1 MISSVV
7 KTGDRVEHD
16 MFGLGTVTGFETKKV
31 YFFNFLLVK
40 FDNYPGISVIN
51 PLMVELKD
59 VKS

>member
-16 MFGLGTVTGFETKKV
+16 MFGLGTVTGFETKKG

-40 FDNYPGISVIN
+40 FDNYQGISVMS
-51 PLMVELKD
+51 PLR
-59 VKS
+59 VKQI